1 MLQIKSAFK
10 LNKENCKIDWT
21 KSAFEINNLIRGL
34 SPTRSLVHSF
44 KTEEWTVKIYDAKI
58 LFEDHGLT
66 TGMLICTKRNENR
79 SRKWLYPDSKF
90 AVSW

>member
-1 MLQIKSAFK
+1 
-10 LNKENCKIDWT
+10 
-21 KSAFEINNLIRGL
+21 
-34 SPTRSLVHSF
+34 VHSSD

-66 TGMLICTKRNENR
+66 TGMLICTKKMKIAVENG
-79 SRKWLYPDSKF
+79 YIHSKF

>member
-1 MLQIKSAFK
+1 LD
-10 LNKENCKIDWT
+10 KI
-21 KSAFEINNLIRGL
+21 SFEINNLIRGL
-34 SPTRSLVHSF
+34 SPYPQLGASF
-44 KTEEWTVKIYDAKI
+44 RQTEEWTVKIYDAKI

-79 SRKWLYPDSKF
+79 RKWLYPDSKF